1 MTELCLDFS
10 ILKPKIK
17 DLKWCEKAKYGAI
30 KVEILAWGRGE
41 SMVAKTGEDD
51 GAWSDFEALLT

>member
-10 ILKPKIK
+10 MWKLKIK
-17 DLKWCEKAKYGAI
+17 EMRWRNVAKYGAV
-30 KVEILAWGRGE
+30 KVEFLAWGRGK